1 MKVIARGRGTGKTKE
16 LLTLAAND
24 NGQVLTN
31 NKYALRTKADNYGF
45 YDLPIIEWNDLM
57 YGNYDTK
64 KPLYIDNAEWVFAL
78 LFEKD
83 FELRLAGIDISTEN

>member
-31 NKYALRTKADNYGF
+31 NKYALKTKADNYGF

-78 LFEKD
+78 LFEQD
-83 FELRLAGIDISTEN
+83 FEMKLAGINVSTED

>member
-1 MKVIARGRGTGKTKE
+1 MKVIARSRGTGKTRE

-31 NKYALRTKADNYGF
+31 NKRALRTKADNYGF
-45 YDLPIIEWNDLM
+45 YDLPIMDWDDMM
-57 YGNYDTK
+57 YGNYDKK

-78 LFEKD
+78 LFEQD
-83 FELRLAGIDISTEN
+83 FELRLAGIDVNLED

>member
-16 LLTLAAND
+16 LLTLAQND

-31 NKYALRTKADNYGF
+31 NKRALRTKADAYGF
-45 YDLPIIEWNDLM
+45 YDLPIMDWDDMM
-57 YGNYDTK
+57 YGNYDMN

-78 LFEKD
+78 LFEQD
-83 FELRLAGIDISTEN
+83 FELRLAGIDVSTED